1 MRFLES
7 IINMKL
13 NNIGRDELMGL
24 AKQHGVSLTPD
35 EAARISR
42 ELRGKNYN
50 LFNVEQRKHVMNQIA
65 AIIGRDRAKQ
75 VEQIFL
81 SFTGR

>member
-24 AKQHGVSLTPD
+24 AKQHGVSLTRD
-35 EAARISR
+35 EAERISR

-50 LFNVEQRKHVMNQIA
+50 LFNVEQRKHVVNQIA